1 MCEIFICIMFS
12 VFAQKQY
19 LYSLTSASMVLLHLW
34 YRCNRLGELSIGSYF
49 SLIHKISILLRP
61 LRSLTKL
68 RKYLH
73 WLSRWYHRIWFQNK
87 PLNKNFTSVLL
98 VILPSIKYSNLS
110 KPWKYNNRRN
120 TITFSFSKTF
130 FIFLM
135 TLVDSTNDQ
144 NICVELFKAIF
155 TH

>member
-1 MCEIFICIMFS
+1 MHKNSIYIVWRPPLWSCFIYGTDAIGWENSALDRTS
-12 VFAQKQY
+12 VWFIKFQFYCGRFAALQNWESIYIGCQDGTTVFGFRVK
-19 LYSLTSASMVLLHLW
+19 VL
-34 YRCNRLGELSIGSYF
+34 
-49 SLIHKISILLRP
+49 
-61 LRSLTKL
+61 
-68 RKYLH
+68 
-73 WLSRWYHRIWFQNK
+73 NK

-135 TLVDSTNDQ
+135 TLIDSTNDQ